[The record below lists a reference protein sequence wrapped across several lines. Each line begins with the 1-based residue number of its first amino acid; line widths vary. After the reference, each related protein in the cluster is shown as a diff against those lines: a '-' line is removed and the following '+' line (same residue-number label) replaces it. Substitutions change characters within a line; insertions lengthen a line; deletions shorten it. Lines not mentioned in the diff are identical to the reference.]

1 VNTAPGPE
9 IKCLNVAAAFY
20 QEKLLK
26 QKSFWSYVPFFA
38 SMKLNISISQSLK
51 YYNINLFSSLVIFR
65 HEARVFVHSMHLQPS
80 LMFDV

>member
-26 QKSFWSYVPFFA
+26 QKSFWSYFFFS
-38 SMKLNISISQSLK
+38 SMKLNISISQSRK
-51 YYNINLFSSLVIFR
+51 Y
-65 HEARVFVHSMHLQPS
+65 
-80 LMFDV
+80 